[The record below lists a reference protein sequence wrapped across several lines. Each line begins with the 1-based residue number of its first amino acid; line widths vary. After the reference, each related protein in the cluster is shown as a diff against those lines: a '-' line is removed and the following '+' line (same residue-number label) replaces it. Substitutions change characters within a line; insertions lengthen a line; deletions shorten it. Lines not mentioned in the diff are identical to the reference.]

1 MTKMV
6 SVIIPTYKNR
16 GGLRESIIS
25 ALEQN
30 YEEIEIIVVDDN
42 SPESKE
48 RQMTEKVMEE
58 FETERK
64 VTYLRHSENR
74 NGAAARNT
82 GIMVSKGK
90 YIAFLD
96 DDDLF
101 LRGKLDKQVV
111 YLNNH
116 PEYDGVYCMAQRK
129 NKPYGNDKSEGDCTR
144 EMLMLQTCIYTP
156 CQMFR
161 REAIEQ
167 INGYDETFRRHQD
180 FDLLLRFFHA
190 GFKIGCLPEIL
201 TEIGTNEGENIPSGK
216 KMEEMKAYFFEKF
229 MPYIEEIDA
238 KEHGFKNK
246 VLAKHYAGVFLN
258 HVKHKEIKM
267 AVKTFCKYSVKS
279 PVVFFKVIKDSALL
293 HLKGEA

>member
-1 MTKMV
+1 MAKIVTV
-6 SVIIPTYKNR
+6 VIPTYKNR
-16 GGLRESIIS
+16 GGLIRAVKSVLVQDYNNVEV
-25 ALEQN
+25 
-30 YEEIEIIVVDDN
+30 IVVDDN
-42 SPESKE
+42 PPESKE
-48 RQMTEKVMEE
+48 RT
-58 FETERK
+58 ETEMQMVEFADDSRVVYIK
-64 VTYLRHSENR
+64 HPHNR

-82 GIMVSKGK
+82 GIKASKGE

-167 INGYDETFRRHQD
+167 INGYDEKFRRHQD

>member
-1 MTKMV
+1 MI

-16 GGLRESIIS
+16 GGLSKSIDSVLMQVCEEDIEVLVIDDNAPNTS
-25 ALEQN
+25 ARLQT
-30 YEEIEIIVVDDN
+30 EEIMRSYE
-42 SPESKE
+42 KE
-48 RQMTEKVMEE
+48 PRVKYIKHPQNK
-58 FETERK
+58 
-64 VTYLRHSENR
+64 

-82 GIMVSKGK
+82 GIKASMGE

-101 LRGKLDKQVV
+101 LPGKLSKQLTFLKEHKEL
-111 YLNNH
+111 Y
-116 PEYDGVYCMAQRK
+116 GVYCMAQRK
-129 NKPYGNDKSEGDCTR
+129 GKPYGTNNCEGDCTR

-190 GFKIGCLPEIL
+190 GYKIGCLPEIL
-201 TEIGTNEGENIPSGK
+201 TEIGTNEGENIPTGK
-216 KMEEMKAYFFEKF
+216 KMEEMKKYFFEKF

-258 HVKHKEIKM
+258 HVRHKEVKM
-267 AVKTFCKYSVKS
+267 ASMIFYKYAVKS
-279 PVVFFKVIKDSALL
+279 PVVFFKVIIESAAL
-293 HLKGEA
+293 HIRGEA

>member
-1 MTKMV
+1 MV

-16 GGLRESIIS
+16 GGLRKSVIS
-25 ALEQN
+25 ALSQD
-30 YEEIEIIVVDDN
+30 YMDLEIIVVDDN

-58 FETERK
+58 FETEQK
-64 VTYLRHSENR
+64 VIYIRHSENR

-82 GIMVSKGK
+82 GIKASKGK

-101 LRGKLDKQVV
+101 LQGKLDKQVL

-129 NKPYGNDKSEGDCTR
+129 NKPYGTDKSEGDCTR

-161 REAIEQ
+161 REAIEHLK
-167 INGYDETFRRHQD
+167 GYDEAFRRHQD
-180 FDLLLRFFHA
+180 YDLLLRFFHA
-190 GFKIGCLPEIL
+190 GYKIGCLPEIL

-216 KMEEMKAYFFEKF
+216 KMEEMKVYFFEKF

-246 VLAKHYAGVFLN
+246 VLAKHYAGIFLN

-267 AVKTFCKYSVKS
+267 ALKTFCKYSVKS
-279 PVVFFKVIKDSALL
+279 PVVFFKVIIDSATL

>member
-1 MTKMV
+1 MSETV
-6 SVIIPTYKNR
+6 SVIITTYKNR
-16 GGLRESIIS
+16 GNLKSAIVS

-30 YEEIEIIVVDDN
+30 YEDLEIIVVDDN

-48 RQMTEKVMEE
+48 RQETEKEMRA
-58 FETERK
+58 FAGERK
-64 VTYLRHSENR
+64 VIYICHPRNK

-82 GIMVSKGK
+82 GIKASKGE

-101 LRGKLDKQVV
+101 LPGKIAKQVD
-111 YLNNH
+111 YLKNH
-116 PEYDGVYCMAQRK
+116 PEYDGVYCMAQRRGR
-129 NKPYGNDKSEGDCTR
+129 PYGIDKSEGDCTQ
-144 EMLMLQTCIYTP
+144 EVLMLQTCIYTP

-161 REAIEQ
+161 KAAIDK

-190 GFKIGCLPEIL
+190 GYKIGCLPEIL
-201 TEIGTNEGENIPSGK
+201 TEIGTNEGENIPSGN
-216 KMEEMKAYFFEKF
+216 KMEEMKQYFFEKF
-229 MPYIEEIDA
+229 MPYIEAIDA
-238 KEHGFKNK
+238 NEHGFKNK

-258 HVKHKEIKM
+258 HVKHKEIRM
-267 AVKTFCKYSVKS
+267 AVNALCTYSVKS
-279 PVVFFKVIKDSALL
+279 PGVFFKVIIDSAAV